1 MNKNMNNI
9 QPIHIIGVGL
19 AGSEAAWQCAQ
30 MGVPVVIH
38 EMRPVRK
45 TEAHQTDGLA
55 ELVCSN
61 SFRSDDKDY
70 NAVGVLHEEMR
81 ICDSLIIREGDKAAV
96 PAGGALAVDRD
107 VFSQGVT
114 NALENH
120 PLITIER
127 AEVDGLPPE
136 EWDSVIIATGPLT
149 SPDLA
154 KAVQKIS
161 GEDELAFFDAI
172 APIIYKESINFDI
185 AWMQSRYDKDCLLY
199 TSPSPRDGLLSRMP
213 SSA

>member
-1 MNKNMNNI
+1 MTQNTDTKTTI
-9 QPIHIIGVGL
+9 QPVHIIGGGL

-30 MGVPVVIH
+30 MGVPVILH
-38 EMRPVRK
+38 EMRPIRK
-45 TEAHQTDGLA
+45 TEAHETEGLA

-61 SFRSDDKDY
+61 SFRSDDKEN

-81 ICDSLIIREGDKAAV
+81 ICGSLILREGDKAAV

-107 VFSQGVT
+107 VFSAGVT
-114 NALENH
+114 KALEEH

-127 AEVDGLPPE
+127 GEVAGLPPK
-136 EWDSVIIATGPLT
+136 EWDSVIVSTGPLT

-154 KAVQKIS
+154 KAVQQLG

-172 APIIYKESINFDI
+172 APIIHKDSIDFDTV
-185 AWMQSRYDKDCLLY
+185 WFQSRYDKEGPAGTGSDYINCGM
-199 TSPSPRDGLLSRMP
+199 S
-213 SSA
+213 